1 MTKRIIIR
9 PKASQ
14 DLDDHVAYIAE
25 KNVDAALQFFDAAR
39 LTIAQ
44 LARMPGLGSR
54 YPVNNPR
61 LQGIRKWAVKN
72 FRRYLIF
79 YFEKDDAVEVV
90 PLQRCPRLPR
100 PVERRPS
107 QAERLA
113 GVRRGVPGRCRLAG
127 RVGGRWLR

>member
-14 DLDDHVAYIAE
+14 DLDDHFAYIAE

-54 YPVNNPR
+54 YPVNNTR

-90 PLQRCPRLPR
+90 RILYATQDISSIL
-100 PVERRPS
+100 EDE
-107 QAERLA
+107 A
-113 GVRRGVPGRCRLAG
+113 
-127 RVGGRWLR
+127 